1 LHKLKVVVALA
12 VEVSESQ
19 SYIILPY
26 YMVITFITSNLSS
39 LQPCYIMDMAGP
51 NIYWL
56 TFYGLPLDSQEAL
69 MQEILN
75 IHDASRTRVLRK
87 DISEVEVMAWLRAPH
102 TVPKEYNIIVNNRMH
117 WINIDVIDRAT
128 YLQRENIF
136 LEDACKMLEQ
146 LRACI

>member
-1 LHKLKVVVALA
+1 
-12 VEVSESQ
+12 
-19 SYIILPY
+19 
-26 YMVITFITSNLSS
+26 
-39 LQPCYIMDMAGP
+39 MDMAGA

-69 MQEILN
+69 MPEILN

-102 TVPKEYNIIVNNRMH
+102 TVPEEYNIMVNNRMH
-117 WINIDVIDRAT
+117 RINIDVIDRAT
-128 YLQRENIF
+128 YLKRENIF

-146 LRACI
+146 LRARI